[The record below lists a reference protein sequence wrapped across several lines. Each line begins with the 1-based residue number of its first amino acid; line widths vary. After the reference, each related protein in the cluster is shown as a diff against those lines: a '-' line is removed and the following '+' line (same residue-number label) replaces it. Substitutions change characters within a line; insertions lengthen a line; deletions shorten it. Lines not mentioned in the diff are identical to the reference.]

1 MIERRRLT
9 IALIALVLV
18 VGVVVGLQIRAARN
32 AGGSANS
39 GGAIAPDPR
48 PLFERQL
55 ETLQVKLRQ
64 NPNDVKSLGQLGQ
77 LYLQRARETGDPAY
91 YSRAETAF

>member
-1 MIERRRLT
+1 MT

-32 AGGSANS
+32 TGGSATS

-48 PLFERQL
+48 PLFERQ
-55 ETLQVKLRQ
+55 LRQ